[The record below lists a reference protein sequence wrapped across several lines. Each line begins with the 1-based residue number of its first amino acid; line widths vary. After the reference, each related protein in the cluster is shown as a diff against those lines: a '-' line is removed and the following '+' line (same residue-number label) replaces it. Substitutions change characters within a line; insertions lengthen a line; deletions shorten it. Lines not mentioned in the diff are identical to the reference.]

1 MARALE
7 QLGVG
12 KRIVDLIFRTFP
24 NSSFEPFFPLLRK
37 AVQKP
42 TILNSTILEFQTQTG
57 LGVTSHIAIAA
68 REILGSACFPAL
80 TRDYV
85 RRCCDLV
92 EFFVKSRLLHEA
104 GSEIER
110 KMLQKPLGAIINEL
124 GRKHYVHSSASAS
137 DLLGKLEAF
146 NLDVYR
152 QAKHDYLNSG
162 DKLFS
167 VPDAVAV
174 TFISIRLC
182 HYIEEFCRH
191 R

>member
-1 MARALE
+1 MTRALE

-24 NSSFEPFFPLLRK
+24 NSSFEPFFPLLKK

-42 TILNSTILEFQTQTG
+42 TILNSAILEFQTQTG

-104 GSEIER
+104 GAEIER
-110 KMLQKPLGAIINEL
+110 KMRQKPLGAIINEL
-124 GRKHYVHSSASAS
+124 RKHCVHASASFS
-137 DLLGKLEAF
+137 DLLGRLEAF
-146 NLDVYR
+146 NLNVYC

-167 VPDAVAV
+167 VPDAIAV

-182 HYIEEFCRH
+182 HYIEEFSRH